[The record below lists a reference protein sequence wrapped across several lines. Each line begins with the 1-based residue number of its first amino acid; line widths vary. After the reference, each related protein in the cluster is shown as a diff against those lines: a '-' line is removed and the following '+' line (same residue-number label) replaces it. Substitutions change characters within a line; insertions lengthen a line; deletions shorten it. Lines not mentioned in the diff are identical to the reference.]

1 MISQR
6 LNLEIR
12 LLYLRLVNNDIR
24 SEVSKYNLPYN
35 KLTIKSGVKIVDD
48 RIVIKNKNNND
59 IDKTYNYLR
68 SRVFD
73 YFPYP
78 IEESNKYEIYPY
90 IEDVYEPR
98 EQKAMDMVH
107 LLSLL
112 HSKTTFYREVDID
125 KNKKIY
131 EDIVNDIDY
140 LNNYYNEL
148 ISLIEKDVYM
158 SPSSYLI
165 ARNINIIFSSI
176 YYVKDNIDKW
186 YKLIEDNKNERVSYI
201 HNNINLDHYL
211 KSDKPYLISWNKSRV
226 DSPIYDLLSFYKNH
240 YLEFD
245 FDDLFHYYE
254 SNYPLKDN
262 ERLLLFIYMA
272 IPPKI
277 VIDGSEYDMCIKI
290 NKNMEYLYKTSNLIM
305 NYQK

>member
-1 MISQR
+1 M
-6 LNLEIR
+6 
-12 LLYLRLVNNDIR
+12 NNDLRGKI
-24 SEVSKYNLPYN
+24 SKYKLPGEVF
-35 KLTIKSGVKIVDD
+35 TIKSGARIIDNK
-48 RIVIKNKNNND
+48 IVIKNKVND
-59 IDKTYNYLR
+59 SIDRTYDYLK
-68 SRVFD
+68 SRAFD
-73 YFPYP
+73 YFPSLL
-78 IEESNKYEIYPY
+78 ESSDGYEVYPY
-90 IEDVYEPR
+90 IEDIYEPR
-98 EQKAMDMVH
+98 EQKAMDMMH

-125 KNKKIY
+125 KNKEIY
-131 EDIVNDIDY
+131 ENIINNINY
-140 LNNYYNEL
+140 LNDYYNEL
-148 ISLIEKDVYM
+148 ISLIEKEVYM

-176 YYVKDNIDKW
+176 YYVRDNIDKW
-186 YKLIEDNKNERVSYI
+186 YKKIENNKNERVSYI
-201 HNNINLDHYL
+201 HNNINLDHYI
-211 KSDKPYLISWNKSRV
+211 KRDKPYLISWNKSRI
-226 DSPIYDLLSFYKNH
+226 DNPIYDLLSFYKNH